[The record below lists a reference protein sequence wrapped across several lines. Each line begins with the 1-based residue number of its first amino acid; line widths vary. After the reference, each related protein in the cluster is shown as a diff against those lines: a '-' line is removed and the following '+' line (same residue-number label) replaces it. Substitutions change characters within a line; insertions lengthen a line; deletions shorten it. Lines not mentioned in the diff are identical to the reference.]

1 MKNKKISKGL
11 KRHYRHKI
19 MKATVKK
26 GLAIALPLIIT
37 ICAISEMSQNT
48 DNYISSFKP
57 VYIAKGYN
65 TPKED
70 KNSVVVDNIKLELS
84 VVKDTKDKIRA
95 IAIKECSNRNL
106 GEYCIN
112 DMLAMAWTESRF
124 NCDVVGDNGNSFG
137 CFQIHRGYHKHIT
150 IEQAR
155 DIEFSM
161 NWTLKRMVHYGY
173 PVYRSA
179 SIRRHN
185 GSLNNPK
192 TLAYLNSV
200 NSYNGK

>member
-1 MKNKKISKGL
+1 MKNKNKKISIGL
-11 KRHYRHKI
+11 KRHYRHKT
-19 MKATVKK
+19 MQSVTKK
-26 GLAIALPLIIT
+26 GLAIALPLIIS

-57 VYIAKGYN
+57 VPIAKEF
-65 TPKED
+65 KR
-70 KNSVVVDNIKLELS
+70 SVVADSIKPELS
-84 VVKDTKDKIRA
+84 GVKDTKDKIRA

-161 NWTLKRMVHYGY
+161 NWTLNRMAHYGY

-200 NSYNGK
+200 NSYIDNQ